1 MKPSFVRK
9 IKNLVHC
16 LFIVGILVS
25 TPLYAQQ
32 TLIFSTLD
40 LGIITKINNQLHEVY
55 AMNMNEAM
63 SSVNSSL
70 KGVVG
75 LGMSLA
81 VAFLVVD
88 LLFPGQTNIVSNVA
102 TMISSFVD
110 KGLVGLIAL
119 IAFVAMFSRN

>member
-1 MKPSFVRK
+1 
-9 IKNLVHC
+9 
-16 LFIVGILVS
+16 
-25 TPLYAQQ
+25 
-32 TLIFSTLD
+32 
-40 LGIITKINNQLHEVY
+40 
-55 AMNMNEAM
+55 MNVNEALN
-63 SSVNSSL
+63 SVNSSL

-102 TMISSFVD
+102 SMISSFVD

-119 IAFVAMFSRN
+119 IAFVAMFNRN